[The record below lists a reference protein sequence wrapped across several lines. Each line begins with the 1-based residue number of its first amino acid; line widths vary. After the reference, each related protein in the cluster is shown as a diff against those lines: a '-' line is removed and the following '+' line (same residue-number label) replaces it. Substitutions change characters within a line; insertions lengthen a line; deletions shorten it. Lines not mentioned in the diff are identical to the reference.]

1 MLYILKIME
10 TNLIAIGGWKNV
22 NPAEVLFLL
31 ADINYTL
38 VMFEDGNKAFVATTL
53 GILEKRFLDTNFFYR
68 THRSFLVNL
77 QYIETIEENR
87 VVLKNKTS
95 VLVSRRKRE
104 VLREMLYGT
113 A

>member
-1 MLYILKIME
+1 ME
-10 TNLIAIGGWKNV
+10 TNLISIGGRQKV
-22 NPAEVLFLL
+22 NSAEVLFLL
-31 ADINYTL
+31 ADANYTL
-38 VMFEDGNKAFVATTL
+38 IMFEDGKKVFVATTL
-53 GILEKRFLDTNFFYR
+53 GELERRFIVTNFFYR

-77 QYIETIEENR
+77 QHIETIEKNK

-104 VLREMLYGT
+104 VLQEKFFRI

>member
-1 MLYILKIME
+1 ME
-10 TNLIAIGGWKNV
+10 TNLISIGGRQKV
-22 NPAEVLFLL
+22 NPTEVLFLL

-38 VMFEDGNKAFVATTL
+38 IVFEDGKKAFVATTL
-53 GILEKRFLDTNFFYR
+53 GELEKRFIVTNFFYR

-77 QYIETIEENR
+77 QHIETIEENK

-95 VLVSRRKRE
+95 VLVSRRKKE
-104 VLREMLYGT
+104 VLWERFYGEF